1 MQRRNKVSMKVYT
14 DSMEFDTRGEFDV
27 VDLTA
32 RVETVVGE
40 SGIREGI
47 AVVYAGHATGIIV
60 LNEYEPSLLEDLKEF
75 LRGLAPSDGSYHH
88 PANAHAHIRSMLMTP
103 SRVIPVHGGRLGLG
117 TWQSLYWVETERR
130 PRRRRVEV
138 TLIGE

>member
-1 MQRRNKVSMKVYT
+1 MQRRIEVSMKVYT

>member
-1 MQRRNKVSMKVYT
+1 MKVYT